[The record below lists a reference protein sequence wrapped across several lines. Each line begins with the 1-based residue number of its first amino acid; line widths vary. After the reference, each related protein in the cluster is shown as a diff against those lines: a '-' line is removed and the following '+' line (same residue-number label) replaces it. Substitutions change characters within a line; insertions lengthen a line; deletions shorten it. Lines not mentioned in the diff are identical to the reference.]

1 MNKTKK
7 IAFLCYQDSF
17 NYNKIG
23 GTDAIVRRI
32 SNYLNGDNEI
42 FLIHYDLKD
51 NVSVEVAKNITQLYF
66 INFDDAL
73 VFVKEN
79 NISNTICIYL
89 KPIDRLK
96 LFLFRRKN
104 SHLIFHT
111 LITVFNENTLK
122 RWISFI
128 EPTITYNGN
137 IYCLSSRI
145 SNTMKLISKKSLLL
159 LPPVDDSFF
168 HIKDADVK
176 QRKKIR
182 ISYMGRLD
190 YGKGADL
197 AFEFFSNSNLDT
209 ENYEFYMYAYPWQKD
224 SFSMELHNKLINQN
238 KIEYIETKL
247 FVNPNDVN
255 VFLKQVIDDTDLFY
269 LPYRY
274 MRSTIDAPLV
284 PMEIMSRNKPFITT
298 NIDGI
303 KELAYH
309 TDALLNI
316 NELSQFELIE
326 KRIKLV
332 LSKNYKI
339 DDFVCRLKYKTSN
352 IAGLLLKSIFKN
364 E

>member
-1 MNKTKK
+1 MKK
-7 IAFLCYQDSF
+7 IAFLCYKDSF
-17 NYNKIG
+17 DYNKIG
-23 GTDAIVRRI
+23 GADAIVRRI
-32 SNYLNGDNEI
+32 SNYLSKNNEI
-42 FLIHYDLKD
+42 FLLQYNLKE
-51 NVSVEVAKNITQLYF
+51 NFSVKVAKNITQFHF
-66 INFDDAL
+66 INFEDTL
-73 VFVKEN
+73 IFLKEN
-79 NISNTICIYL
+79 NISNTVCIYL
-89 KPIDRLK
+89 KPIDRLT

-104 SHLIFHT
+104 SHLIFHI
-111 LITVFNENTLK
+111 LITVFNENILK

-137 IYCLSSRI
+137 IYCI
-145 SNTMKLISKKSLLL
+145 SNRIRDTIKLISKKSQLL
-159 LPPVDDSFF
+159 LPPVDESFF
-168 HIKDADVK
+168 HIQNAGIK

-197 AFEFFSNSNLDT
+197 AFDFFSNSNLDN
-209 ENYEFYMYAYPWQKD
+209 EKYEFYMYAYPWQKD

-238 KIEYIETKL
+238 KVKYIETKL
-247 FVNPNDVN
+247 FGNPNNVT
-255 VFLKQVIDDTDLFY
+255 VFLKQVIDNTDLFY

-284 PMEIMSRNKPFITT
+284 PMEIMSRNKLFITT

-316 NELSQFELIE
+316 NELSQLELIE

-332 LSKNYKI
+332 LSKNYQI

-352 IAGLLLKSIFKN
+352 ISVLLLKSISKN